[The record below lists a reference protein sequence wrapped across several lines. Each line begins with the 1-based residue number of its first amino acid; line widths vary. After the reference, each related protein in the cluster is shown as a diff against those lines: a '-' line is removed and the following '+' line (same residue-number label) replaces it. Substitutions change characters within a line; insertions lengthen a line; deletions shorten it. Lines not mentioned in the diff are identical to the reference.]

1 MADKASVE
9 KRTSDI
15 LAPDN
20 LSCPHVVWRKLRAEC
35 PVPRVSL
42 PGPTGGAY
50 LVTRKADIEFVGK
63 HPELFSSEV
72 GHEVWRWG
80 GDLGPDLSPIIRDG
94 GYDLVHTIVSSD
106 PPNAHRY
113 RKIALE
119 ALGPARVKAR
129 IGQLQAIAD
138 RLLADLPEGEP
149 IDFRAA
155 FAVPFPLKAI
165 LAVFGL
171 GAEHEESVYQASC
184 ALLSLVDPITPI
196 EQAKDDLRDI
206 VSTQKLL
213 APLIEAY
220 RELPADNFL
229 SVVANARNEDGALLS
244 MAEAL
249 SMAFVTLAGGNETT
263 RNALASAA
271 FELAR
276 DRTLWDRLVADP
288 ASVPAFVDEI
298 VRFSSPATVTARQVA
313 QDTELGGTQ
322 LEKGASLFILW
333 GSGSHDET
341 AFECP
346 EEIRLDRANGRSHTS
361 FGAGVHHCAGIAL
374 ARTEIEMAVRA
385 WLAAFERM
393 ALAVPE
399 AEIRYDPVFAIRALP
414 ELPLVLTRRAAPQA

>member
-1 MADKASVE
+1 MPSKQDTARLTEQLLDPA
-9 KRTSDI
+9 
-15 LAPDN
+15 N
-20 LSCPHVVWRKLRAEC
+20 LSCPHAMWRTLRTER
-35 PVPRVSL
+35 PVARVDL

-50 LVTRKADIEFVGK
+50 LVSRKADLEFVGK

-72 GHEVWRWG
+72 SHEVWRWG
-80 GDLGPDLSPIIRDG
+80 SDLGPDLSPILRDG

-106 PPNAHRY
+106 PPRAHRY

-129 IGQLQAIAD
+129 AGQLQAIVD
-138 RLLADLPEGEP
+138 GLLDDLPEGEP
-149 IDFRAA
+149 VDFRAC

-171 GAEHEESVYQASC
+171 GPEHEEVIYQASC
-184 ALLSLVDPITPI
+184 ALLSMVDPITPLDR
-196 EQAKDDLRDI
+196 AKQDVRDI
-206 VSTQKLL
+206 VAAQKLL
-213 APLIEAY
+213 APRVEHY
-220 RELPADNFL
+220 RAEPADDFL
-229 SVVANARNEDGALLS
+229 SFVANARDENGDLLS

-263 RNALASAA
+263 RNTLASAA

-276 DRTLWDRLVADP
+276 DRALWDRLVADP
-288 ASVPAFVDEI
+288 ASVVPFVDEI

-313 QDTELGGTQ
+313 QDTELGGTAM
-322 LEKGASLFILW
+322 EKGAAVFLLW

-346 EEIRLDRANGRSHTS
+346 ERIRLDRANGRTHTS

-374 ARTEIEMAVRA
+374 ARTEIEMSVRA
-385 WLAAFERM
+385 WLARFEGIE
-393 ALAVPE
+393 LAVPE
-399 AEIRYDPVFAIRALP
+399 EAVRYDPVFAIRALP
-414 ELPLVLTRRAAPQA
+414 ELPLILRRRR

>member
-1 MADKASVE
+1 LRE
-9 KRTSDI
+9 E
-15 LAPDN
+15 APVAWVD
-20 LSCPHVVWRKLRAEC
+20 
-35 PVPRVSL
+35 L

-50 LVTRKADIEFVGK
+50 LISRKADLEFVAK

-80 GDLGPDLSPIIRDG
+80 GDLGPELSPIIRDG

-106 PPNAHRY
+106 PPRAHRY

-119 ALGPARVKAR
+119 ALGPSRIKAR
-129 IGQLQAIAD
+129 ISQLQGIVDA
-138 RLLADLPEGEP
+138 LLAALPEGEP
-149 IDFRAA
+149 VDFRER

-171 GAEHEESVYQASC
+171 GPDEEDSIYQASC

-196 EQAKDDLRDI
+196 EQAKRDLATI

-213 APLIEAY
+213 APLIERY
-220 RELPADNFL
+220 RAEPAENFL
-229 SVVANARNEDGALLS
+229 SFVANARDENGELLS

-263 RNALASAA
+263 RNTLASAA
-271 FELAR
+271 FELVR
-276 DRTLWDRLVADP
+276 DRSLWDKLVADP
-288 ASVPAFVDEI
+288 ARVTAFVDEI

-313 QDTELGGTQ
+313 QDTSLGGIVM
-322 LEKGASLFILW
+322 EKGAAVFMLW

-346 EEIRLDRANGRSHTS
+346 GEIRLDRANGRTHTS
-361 FGAGVHHCAGIAL
+361 FGAGVHHCAGITL
-374 ARTEIEMAVRA
+374 ARTEIEMSVRS
-385 WLAAFERM
+385 WLATFERM
-393 ALAVPE
+393 ELAVPE
-399 AEIRYDPVFAIRALP
+399 AEVRYDPVFAIRALYA
-414 ELPLVLTRRAAPQA
+414 LPLILTRRAGGEVR